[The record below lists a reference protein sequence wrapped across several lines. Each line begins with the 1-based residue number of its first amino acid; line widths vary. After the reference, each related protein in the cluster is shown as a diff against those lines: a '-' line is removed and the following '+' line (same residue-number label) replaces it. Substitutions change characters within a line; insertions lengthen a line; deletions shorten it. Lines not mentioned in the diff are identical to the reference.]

1 MARVAFTAGLA
12 IAGTTATHAA
22 VWNVQGQAS
31 LYTGYDDNV
40 RQSMRDA
47 PETAYAGTDASLHL
61 AIQNP
66 VWSASIDPR
75 VVRVRYR
82 NYAILN
88 RTENYL
94 NASWQ
99 QQAETSN
106 YELSANWTR
115 DTTLTSELGL
125 TGLAE
130 ANKHH
135 QSTALTWVHSTQ
147 WTERFLTQG
156 LLFASMHRYADAA
169 NTGLVDYNYGS
180 AQFSMQ
186 YALTPRSQIS
196 FDVNAG
202 KLQVPDLV
210 NVDKVNQSLMM
221 SYNLAFAERW
231 QMKISAGP
239 SRVQAPLSTESGTV
253 YEFSLNRKSEI
264 SSLQLKVARDITPT
278 GQGILARREQWILS
292 ASRDLTERLS
302 GNIKVS
308 STQNDNLYLA
318 YAVTARGVRY
328 DELSSSIAWRFTP
341 QIVIG
346 LNAGYTSQK
355 LQDESRVVRRRY
367 ASLMINWL
375 GAVHTWN

>member
-1 MARVAFTAGLA
+1 MARVVVTAGLA
-12 IAGTTATHAA
+12 IAGTTAQAA

-31 LYTGYDDNV
+31 VYTGYDDNV
-40 RQSMRDA
+40 RLSMSDA
-47 PETAYAGTDASLHL
+47 PKTVYAGTDASLHL

-66 VWSASIDPR
+66 VWRASIDPR
-75 VVRVRYR
+75 VVWVRYR

-99 QQAETSN
+99 QQTETSN
-106 YELSANWTR
+106 DNLSANWTR

-130 ANKHH
+130 TNKRH
-135 QSTALTWVHSTQ
+135 QSTALTWVDSTQ
-147 WTERFLTQG
+147 WTERFSTQG
-156 LLFASMHRYADAA
+156 LLFASMHSYADATD
-169 NTGLVDYNYGS
+169 TGLVDYNYGS

-210 NVDKVNQSLMM
+210 NVDKVNQSLML
-221 SYNLAFAERW
+221 SYNHTFAERW

-253 YEFSLNRKSEI
+253 YEFSLSRKSEI

-302 GNIKVS
+302 SNIKVS
-308 STQNDNLYLA
+308 STRNDNLYLS

-328 DELSSSIAWRFTP
+328 DELSSSISWRCTP
-341 QIVIG
+341 RIVVG

-355 LQDESRVVRRRY
+355 LQDETRVVRRRY

-375 GAVHTWN
+375 GAVHTWH